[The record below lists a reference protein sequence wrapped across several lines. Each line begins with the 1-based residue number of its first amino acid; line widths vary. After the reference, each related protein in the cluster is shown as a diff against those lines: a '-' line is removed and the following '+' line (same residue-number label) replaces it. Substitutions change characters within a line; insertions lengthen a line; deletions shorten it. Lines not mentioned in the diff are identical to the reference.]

1 MVGGRCGGGGGCR
14 VYYGFWSMDACGDY
28 CRAPLLNYQHHHN
41 ATSICWSNDAS
52 TNQSLERKCRNGWWS
67 VVCRQSTSSNYMI
80 MKCLPVVRQLVMR
93 ISWQGLN
100 EADLA
105 KKNFHNFML
114 CNLLP
119 EYDDINCATQLMR
132 KKYHSENIISAPN
145 ADKVRYYA
153 STHGAIKLNN

>member
-1 MVGGRCGGGGGCR
+1 
-14 VYYGFWSMDACGDY
+14 
-28 CRAPLLNYQHHHN
+28 
-41 ATSICWSNDAS
+41 
-52 TNQSLERKCRNGWWS
+52 
-67 VVCRQSTSSNYMI
+67 

-119 EYDDINCATQLMR
+119 EYDDINCAKQLMR